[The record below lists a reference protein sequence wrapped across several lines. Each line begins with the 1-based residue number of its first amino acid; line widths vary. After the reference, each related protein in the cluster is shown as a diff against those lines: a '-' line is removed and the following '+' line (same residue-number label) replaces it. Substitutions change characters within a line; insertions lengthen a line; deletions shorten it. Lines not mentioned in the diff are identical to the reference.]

1 MQLSSDKNTLKY
13 GIQPSHIPYIYNV
26 GISQKLERC
35 PKVEC
40 VKETR
45 PRVCSCQESNRKN
58 GTPASATE
66 PGGWTVEDM
75 AALAAHHHRLLSSSS
90 AAAPPARRRRRLSSL
105 PFSPRPSSHGRLS
118 SSTRASGGGG
128 TSSAAAPPAA
138 AATSASLSLEE
149 LRRGCTTWTWRGM
162 RVNYLARGQGPP
174 VLLVHGFGAS
184 VAHWRR

>member
-1 MQLSSDKNTLKY
+1 
-13 GIQPSHIPYIYNV
+13 
-26 GISQKLERC
+26 
-35 PKVEC
+35 
-40 VKETR
+40 
-45 PRVCSCQESNRKN
+45 
-58 GTPASATE
+58 
-66 PGGWTVEDM
+66 M
-75 AALAAHHHRLLSSSS
+75 AALAANHPRLLSFSS
-90 AAAPPARRRRRLSSL
+90 AAAPTARRRLPSL
-105 PFSPRPSSHGRLS
+105 PFSPRPSSHGGFS

-138 AATSASLSLEE
+138 ASLSLEE